1 MSGQFPSIGPF
12 QPFFQ
17 GVGVGDGA
25 VAVGNTLHQFFRTVR
40 HQHRSAAFV
49 LIPFGKARKQVRN
62 QGSSIRGF
70 AQGRVQGIRLR
81 AKAHRN
87 GIAAAIDGCLVE
99 QFAPHGSAETAFH
112 GIVHQIQVAVK
123 IQRHDGTGGHQQILR
138 KMHQL
143 ITGVPV
149 RTGPDG
155 GDQHIVGLRPGA
167 LFNLNVIAVPGQVQV
182 VNGIRSVVTLA
193 EAGGVVPGT
202 SGPHFQKGDGVI
214 VIDQPAAVWDKVM
227 ATVRGIQ
234 KSIPVQFL
242 QLELDSHRGEYGLKK
257 FSHSP
262 GAFPRTIQ
270 VSQGREI
277 GEHPVFI
284 HIVIPGQD
292 GICFCVVVLVAFFGS
307 IVVTGVVLAVAG
319 VSGKRG
325 TISIGH
331 VHRHK

>member
-1 MSGQFPSIGPF
+1 
-12 QPFFQ
+12 
-17 GVGVGDGA
+17 
-25 VAVGNTLHQFFRTVR
+25 
-40 HQHRSAAFV
+40 
-49 LIPFGKARKQVRN
+49 
-62 QGSSIRGF
+62 
-70 AQGRVQGIRLR
+70 
-81 AKAHRN
+81 
-87 GIAAAIDGCLVE
+87 
-99 QFAPHGSAETAFH
+99 
-112 GIVHQIQVAVK
+112 
-123 IQRHDGTGGHQQILR
+123 
-138 KMHQL
+138 MHQL

-167 LFNLNVIAVPGQVQV
+167 LFNLNVIAVPGQVQI

-214 VIDQPAAVWDKVM
+214 VIDQPAAVCDKVM
-227 ATVRGIQ
+227 ATACGIL
-234 KSIPVQFL
+234 KGIPGQFL
-242 QLELDSHRGEYGLKK
+242 QLELDSHRGEYGMKK

-292 GICFCVVVLVAFFGS
+292 GVCFCIVVLVAFFGS
-307 IVVTGVVLAVAG
+307 IVVAGVVLAVAG
-319 VSGKRG
+319 VPGKRG
-325 TISIGH
+325 TVSIGH